1 MFNLNKN
8 IIPMNLIKSILSLA
22 LIVGLTIVF
31 TGCDEEVDPLPIVA
45 TTFTNLAADP
55 GTGFN
60 PANGQPTGLT
70 RKFTL
75 FSFKTG
81 EIILNADSATSKWD
95 LGFNGT
101 TIIVNS
107 ATSGP
112 GSSQAQVLSGIF
124 DELSTAPETG
134 YKSDNDPTPIAGAP
148 NANLA
153 IPTGSGQ
160 GWYTYD
166 GTNMVNKPSAGK
178 IIVVKTSEGR
188 FVKMEILSYYKDAPA
203 NPTFNNEARYYTFR
217 YVYQPNETN
226 AFN

>member
-1 MFNLNKN
+1 
-8 IIPMNLIKSILSLA
+8 MNSIKSILSLVI
-22 LIVGLTIVF
+22 LVGFIIAF
-31 TGCDEEVDPLPIVA
+31 AGCTEDEEPLPVVTTTVA
-45 TTFTNLAADP
+45 NLAADP

-60 PANGQPTGLT
+60 PTTGQPTGLT

-81 EIILNADSATSKWD
+81 EIVVNADSATNKWD

-112 GSSQAQVLSGIF
+112 GTSQAQIVSGIF
-124 DELSTAPETG
+124 DELITAPDAG
-134 YKSDNDPTPIAGAP
+134 YKSDNDPAPIAGAP

-166 GTNMVNKPSAGK
+166 GANMVNKPTAGK
-178 IIVVKTSEGR
+178 FIVVKTSEGR
-188 FVKMEILSYYKDAPA
+188 YAKMEILSYYKDAPA
-203 NPTFNNEARYYTFR
+203 NPTFNNTARYYTFR
-217 YVYQPNETN
+217 YVYQPNDTKT
-226 AFN
+226 FN

>member
-1 MFNLNKN
+1 M
-8 IIPMNLIKSILSLA
+8 KSILSLVV
-22 LIVGLTIVF
+22 LVGFVIAF
-31 TGCDEEVDPLPIVA
+31 TGCSEDDEPLPVVA
-45 TTFTNLAADP
+45 TTFSNLAADP

-60 PANGQPTGLT
+60 PSTGQPTGLT

-81 EIILNADSATSKWD
+81 GIIANTDSATNKWD

-112 GSSQAQVLSGIF
+112 GTSQAQIVSGIF
-124 DELSTAPETG
+124 DELNTAPDAG
-134 YKSDNDPTPIAGAP
+134 YKSDNDPAPIAGAP

-166 GTNMVNKPSAGK
+166 GAAMVNRPTAGK
-178 IIVVKTSEGR
+178 VIVVKTSEGR
-188 FVKMEILSYYKDAPA
+188 YAKMEIISYYKDAPA
-203 NPTFNNEARYYTFR
+203 SPTSTNAARYYTFR
-217 YVYQPNETN
+217 YVYQPNDTKT
-226 AFN
+226 FN

>member
-1 MFNLNKN
+1 
-8 IIPMNLIKSILSLA
+8 MNSVKSILSIV
-22 LIVGLTIVF
+22 LIAGFVAAF
-31 TGCDEEVDPLPIVA
+31 TGCSENEDPLPVVA

-60 PANGQPTGLT
+60 PSNGQPTGLT
-70 RKFTL
+70 RQFTF

-81 EIILNADSATSKWD
+81 DIVAHADSATNKWD

-107 ATSGP
+107 ATSGL
-112 GSSQAQVLSGIF
+112 GTSQAQIVSGIF
-124 DELSTAPETG
+124 DELAIAPTDG
-134 YKSDNDPTPIAGAP
+134 YKTDNDVAPIAGAP

-166 GTNMVNKPSAGK
+166 GVNMVNKPTAGK

-188 FVKMEILSYYKDAPA
+188 YAKMEILSYYKDAPA
-203 NPTFNNEARYYTFR
+203 NPTFNNTARYYTFR
-217 YVYQPNETN
+217 YVYQPNETTS
-226 AFN
+226 FN

>member
-1 MFNLNKN
+1 
-8 IIPMNLIKSILSLA
+8 MNSVKTIFAGLSVVA
-22 LIVGLTIVF
+22 ASAAFVA
-31 TGCDEEVDPLPIVA
+31 CDNEEEPVPVVSS
-45 TTFTNLAADP
+45 TFSNLAADP

-60 PANGQPTGLT
+60 PNTGQPTGLT

-81 EIILNADSATSKWD
+81 EVVANTDSATNKWD

-112 GSSQAQVLSGIF
+112 GTAEAQVVEGIF
-124 DELSTAPETG
+124 DSYNEAPEAG
-134 YKSDNDPTPIAGAP
+134 YKKDNDPAPIAGAP

-153 IPTGSGQ
+153 IPTGSGN

-166 GTNMVNKPSAGK
+166 GSVMVNRPTAGK
-178 IIVVKTSEGR
+178 LIVVKTSEGR
-188 FVKMEILSYYKDAPA
+188 YAKMEILSYYKDAPS
-203 NPTFNNEARYYTFR
+203 NPTSSSIARYYTFR
-217 YVYQPNETN
+217 YVYQPNDTRS
-226 AFN
+226 FN

>member
-1 MFNLNKN
+1 
-8 IIPMNLIKSILSLA
+8 MNSVKSIFAGLSA
-22 LIVGLTIVF
+22 VAASAFFIA
-31 TGCDEEVDPLPIVA
+31 CDKEEDPIPVVSS
-45 TTFTNLAADP
+45 TFTNLAADP

-60 PANGQPTGLT
+60 PNTGQPTGLT

-81 EIILNADSATSKWD
+81 AVVANTDSATNKWD

-112 GSSQAQVLSGIF
+112 GTAEAQIVEGIF
-124 DELSTAPETG
+124 DSYTEAPAAG
-134 YKSDNDPTPIAGAP
+134 YLKDNDPAPIAGAP

-153 IPTGSGQ
+153 IPTGSGK

-166 GTNMVNKPSAGK
+166 GATMVNRPTAGK
-178 IIVVKTSEGR
+178 LIIVKTSEGR
-188 FVKMEILSYYKDAPA
+188 YAKMEVLSYYKDAPA
-203 NPTFNNEARYYTFR
+203 NPTSSSVARYYTFR
-217 YVYQPNETN
+217 FVYQPNDTRS
-226 AFN
+226 FN

>member
-1 MFNLNKN
+1 
-8 IIPMNLIKSILSLA
+8 MNSIKSILSL
-22 LIVGLTIVF
+22 IVLVGFASAF
-31 TGCDEEVDPLPIVA
+31 TGCTEDDEPLPVVA
-45 TTFTNLAADP
+45 TTVTNLAADP

-60 PANGQPTGLT
+60 PTTGQPTGLT

-81 EIILNADSATSKWD
+81 EIILNTDSATNKWD

-112 GSSQAQVLSGIF
+112 GTSQAQVVSGIF
-124 DELSTAPETG
+124 DELAMAPTDG
-134 YKSDNDPTPIAGAP
+134 YKSDNDVAPIAGAP

-166 GTNMVNKPSAGK
+166 GANMVNKPTPGK

-188 FVKMEILSYYKDAPA
+188 FAKMEILSYYKDAPA
-203 NPTFNNEARYYTFR
+203 NPTFNNTARYYTFR
-217 YVYQPNETN
+217 YVYQPNDTKT
-226 AFN
+226 FN

>member
-1 MFNLNKN
+1 
-8 IIPMNLIKSILSLA
+8 MNSVKSISAGLLFGTVLFLS
-22 LIVGLTIVF
+22 
-31 TGCDEEVDPLPIVA
+31 GCDKEEDPIPVVS
-45 TTFTNLAADP
+45 TTFSNLAADP

-60 PANGQPTGLT
+60 PNTGQPTGLT

-81 EIILNADSATSKWD
+81 TVVANTDSASTKWD

-112 GSSQAQVLSGIF
+112 GTSQAQIIGGIF
-124 DELSTAPETG
+124 DELVEAPETG
-134 YKSDNDPTPIAGAP
+134 FKSDNDPAPIGGAP
-148 NANLA
+148 NPNLA

-166 GTNMVNKPSAGK
+166 GAVMVNRPTAGK
-178 IIVVKTSEGR
+178 VIVVKTSEGR
-188 FVKMEILSYYKDAPA
+188 YAKMEILSYYKDAPA
-203 NPTFNNEARYYTFR
+203 SPTSSSVARYYTFR
-217 YVYQPNETN
+217 YVYQPNDTRS
-226 AFN
+226 FN

>member
-1 MFNLNKN
+1 
-8 IIPMNLIKSILSLA
+8 MNLIKSILSLVVVMGFA
-22 LIVGLTIVF
+22 IAFI
-31 TGCDEEVDPLPIVA
+31 GCDEEEEPLPVIA
-45 TTFTNLAADP
+45 TTFSNLPADP

-60 PANGQPTGLT
+60 PSTGQPTGLT
-70 RKFTL
+70 RQFTF

-81 EIILNADSATSKWD
+81 EIVVHADSATNKWD

-107 ATSGP
+107 NTSGP
-112 GSSQAQVLSGIF
+112 GRSQVQIVNGIF
-124 DELSTAPETG
+124 DELMEAPETG
-134 YKSDNDPTPIAGAP
+134 YRVDSDPAPIAGAP

-166 GTNMVNKPSAGK
+166 GTAMVNKPTAGK
-178 IIVVKTSEGR
+178 IIVVKTSDDR
-188 FVKMEILSYYKDAPA
+188 YVKMEIISYYKDAPA
-203 NPTFNNEARYYTFR
+203 NPTFTSTARYYTFR
-217 YVYQPNETN
+217 YVYQPNETR

>member
-1 MFNLNKN
+1 
-8 IIPMNLIKSILSLA
+8 MNSVKSILSIV
-22 LIVGLTIVF
+22 LIAGFVAAF
-31 TGCDEEVDPLPIVA
+31 TGCSENEDPLPVVA

-60 PANGQPTGLT
+60 PTNGQPTGLT
-70 RKFTL
+70 RQFTF
-75 FSFKTG
+75 FSFKSG
-81 EIILNADSATSKWD
+81 DIVAHADSATNKWD

-112 GSSQAQVLSGIF
+112 GTSQAQVVSGIF
-124 DELSTAPETG
+124 DELAMAPTDS
-134 YKSDNDPTPIAGAP
+134 YKLDNDVAPIAGAP

-166 GTNMVNKPSAGK
+166 GANMVNKPTAGK

-188 FVKMEILSYYKDAPA
+188 YAKMEILSYYKDAPA
-203 NPTFNNEARYYTFR
+203 NPTFNNTARYYTFR

-226 AFN
+226 SFN

>member
-1 MFNLNKN
+1 
-8 IIPMNLIKSILSLA
+8 MNSIKSILSL
-22 LIVGLTIVF
+22 IVLVGFASAF
-31 TGCDEEVDPLPIVA
+31 TGCTEDNEPLPVVA
-45 TTFTNLAADP
+45 TTVTNLAADP

-60 PANGQPTGLT
+60 PTTGQPTGLT

-81 EIILNADSATSKWD
+81 EIILNTDSATNKWD

-112 GSSQAQVLSGIF
+112 GTSQAQVVSGIF
-124 DELSTAPETG
+124 DELAMAPTDG
-134 YKSDNDPTPIAGAP
+134 YKSDNDVAPIAGAP

-166 GTNMVNKPSAGK
+166 GANMVNKPTAGK

-188 FVKMEILSYYKDAPA
+188 FAKMEILSYYKDAPA
-203 NPTFNNEARYYTFR
+203 NPTFNNTARYYTFR
-217 YVYQPNETN
+217 YVYQPNDTKT
-226 AFN
+226 FN

>member
-1 MFNLNKN
+1 
-8 IIPMNLIKSILSLA
+8 MNSVKSILSLVIIA
-22 LIVGLTIVF
+22 GFVATFI
-31 TGCDEEVDPLPIVA
+31 GCSENEDPLPVIA
-45 TTFTNLAADP
+45 TTFSNLAADP

-60 PANGQPTGLT
+60 PTTGQPTGLT
-70 RKFTL
+70 RQFTF

-81 EIILNADSATSKWD
+81 DVVAHTDSATNKWD

-112 GSSQAQVLSGIF
+112 GTTQAQIISGIF
-124 DELSTAPETG
+124 DELTTAPADG
-134 YKSDNDPTPIAGAP
+134 YKSDNDVAPIAGAP

-166 GTNMVNKPSAGK
+166 GANMVNKPTAGK

-188 FVKMEILSYYKDAPA
+188 FAKMEILSYYKDAPA
-203 NPTFNNEARYYTFR
+203 NPTFNNTARYYTFR
-217 YVYQPNETN
+217 YVYQPNETTS
-226 AFN
+226 FN

>member
-1 MFNLNKN
+1 
-8 IIPMNLIKSILSLA
+8 MNSVKSILSLVIIA
-22 LIVGLTIVF
+22 SLVATF
-31 TGCDEEVDPLPIVA
+31 TGCSENEDPLPVVA
-45 TTFTNLAADP
+45 TTFSNLAADP

-60 PANGQPTGLT
+60 PTTGQPTGLT
-70 RKFTL
+70 RQFTF

-81 EIILNADSATSKWD
+81 DVVAHTDSATNKWD

-112 GSSQAQVLSGIF
+112 GTAQAQIISGIF
-124 DELSTAPETG
+124 DELTTAPMDG
-134 YKSDNDPTPIAGAP
+134 YKSDNDVAPIAGAP

-166 GTNMVNKPSAGK
+166 GVNMVNKPTAGK

-188 FVKMEILSYYKDAPA
+188 YAKMEILSYYKDAPA
-203 NPTFNNEARYYTFR
+203 NPTFNNTARYYTFR
-217 YVYQPNETN
+217 YVFQPNETSS
-226 AFN
+226 FN

>member
-1 MFNLNKN
+1 
-8 IIPMNLIKSILSLA
+8 MNLIKSILSLVLIAAFTIAFTSCEEDEVA
-22 LIVGLTIVF
+22 LPV
-31 TGCDEEVDPLPIVA
+31 VA
-45 TTFTNLAADP
+45 TTFSNLAADP

-60 PANGQPTGLT
+60 PSTGQPTGLT
-70 RKFTL
+70 RQFTF

-81 EIILNADSATSKWD
+81 DIVAHADSATNKWD

-112 GSSQAQVLSGIF
+112 GTTQAQIVNGIF
-124 DELSTAPETG
+124 DELMEAPADG
-134 YKSDNDPTPIAGAP
+134 YKSDNDPAPIAGAP

-166 GTNMVNKPSAGK
+166 GAAQVNRPTAGK
-178 IIVVKTSEGR
+178 VIVVKTSDGR
-188 FVKMEILSYYKDAPA
+188 FAKMEIISYYKDAPA
-203 NPTFNNEARYYTFR
+203 NPTSSNLARYYTFR
-217 YVYQPNETN
+217 YVYQPNDTRS
-226 AFN
+226 FN

>member
-1 MFNLNKN
+1 
-8 IIPMNLIKSILSLA
+8 MNSIKSLLSFL
-22 LIVGLTIVF
+22 VLTGFVIAF
-31 TGCDEEVDPLPIVA
+31 TGCTEDDVPLPVVA
-45 TTFTNLAADP
+45 TTVTNLAADP

-60 PANGQPTGLT
+60 PTTGQPTGLT
-70 RKFTL
+70 RKFTF

-81 EIILNADSATSKWD
+81 EIVVNADSATNKWD

-112 GSSQAQVLSGIF
+112 GTSQAQVVGGIF
-124 DELSTAPETG
+124 DELVIAPTDG
-134 YKSDNDPTPIAGAP
+134 YKSDNDVAPIAGAP

-166 GTNMVNKPSAGK
+166 GANMVNKPTAGK

-188 FVKMEILSYYKDAPA
+188 FAKMEILSYYKDAPT
-203 NPTFNNEARYYTFR
+203 NPTFNNTARYYTFR
-217 YVYQPNETN
+217 YVYQPNETTS
-226 AFN
+226 FN

>member
-1 MFNLNKN
+1 
-8 IIPMNLIKSILSLA
+8 MNSIKSILS
-22 LIVGLTIVF
+22 IVLVSGFVIAF
-31 TGCDEEVDPLPIVA
+31 TGCNESEDPLPVVA
-45 TTFTNLAADP
+45 TTITNLAADP

-60 PANGQPTGLT
+60 PNTGQPTGLT

-112 GSSQAQVLSGIF
+112 GTSQVQIVNGIF
-124 DELSTAPETG
+124 DELATAPADG
-134 YKSDNDPTPIAGAP
+134 YKSDNDPAPIAGAP

-166 GTNMVNKPSAGK
+166 GTAQVNRPTAGK
-178 IIVVKTSEGR
+178 VIVVKTSEGR
-188 FVKMEILSYYKDAPA
+188 YAKMEILSYYKDAPA
-203 NPTFNNEARYYTFR
+203 SPTSSNIARYYTFR
-217 YVYQPNETN
+217 YVYQPNDTKS
-226 AFN
+226 FN

>member
-1 MFNLNKN
+1 
-8 IIPMNLIKSILSLA
+8 MNVVKSISTGLLFGAVLFLS
-22 LIVGLTIVF
+22 
-31 TGCDEEVDPLPIVA
+31 GCNKEEDPIPVIS
-45 TTFTNLAADP
+45 TTVSNLAADP

-60 PANGQPTGLT
+60 PNTGQPTGLT

-81 EIILNADSATSKWD
+81 AVVANSDSATAKWD

-101 TIIVNS
+101 TIIVNG

-112 GSSQAQVLSGIF
+112 GTAQAQIASGIF
-124 DELSTAPETG
+124 DELVEAPEAG
-134 YKSDNDPTPIAGAP
+134 YKSDNDPAPIAGAP

-166 GTNMVNKPSAGK
+166 GAAMVNRPTAGK
-178 IIVVKTSEGR
+178 VVVVKTSEGR
-188 FVKMEILSYYKDAPA
+188 YAKMEILSYYKDAPA
-203 NPTFNNEARYYTFR
+203 SPTSSSTARYYTFR
-217 YVYQPNETN
+217 YVYQPNDTRS
-226 AFN
+226 FN